1 MKALVLKELRELRGI
16 AALALAAYLVLVAR
30 VTGVKAF
37 DWVPGMPDGMEFPP
51 FVGAQFSSFFALL
64 TGIFAI
70 ALGFRQTAWESSQ
83 GTFLFLLHRPISRQA
98 VFFIKLATGLLI
110 LVSCAAVPI
119 LIYGWWAATPG
130 QIASPFRWSWTLSSW
145 CIIGSTAPAYL
156 GAFLSGLRPAR
167 WFGTR
172 LLPLAAAVIS
182 IWVLLAALSSTPN
195 VAPFTFIFALVLLVA
210 LLISAIRHVALTRDY
225 A

>member
-30 VTGVKAF
+30 MTGVKGF

-51 FVGAQFSSFFALL
+51 FVGGQFRGFFALL
-64 TGIFAI
+64 TGVFAI

-98 VFFIKLATGLLI
+98 VFYIKLAAGLLV
-110 LVSCAAVPI
+110 LVTCAAMPI
-119 LIYGWWAATPG
+119 LLYGWWAATPDN
-130 QIASPFRWSWTLSSW
+130 IASPFRWSWTLSSW
-145 CIIGSTAPAYL
+145 WIIASTIPAYL

-167 WFGTR
+167 WLGTR
-172 LLPLAAAVIS
+172 LLPLAAAVS
-182 IWVLLAALSSTPN
+182 IWVLVAVPNSTSNWVHSAA
-195 VAPFTFIFALVLLVA
+195 IFSVLVVVA
-210 LLISAIRHVALTRDY
+210 LFVCAIRYVALTRDY

>member
-30 VTGVKAF
+30 LTGVKAF
-37 DWVPGMPDGMEFPP
+37 DWVPGMPQEMEFPP
-51 FVGAQFSSFFALL
+51 FVAGQFQGFFALL
-64 TGIFAI
+64 TGVFAI
-70 ALGFRQTAWESSQ
+70 TLGFRQTAWESSQ

-98 VFFIKLATGLLI
+98 VFYIKLATGSLI

-119 LIYGWWAATPG
+119 LLYGWWAATPG
-130 QIASPFRWSWTLSSW
+130 QIASPFRWSWTLSAW
-145 CIIGSTAPAYL
+145 CIIGSTIPTYL

-167 WFGTR
+167 WLGTR
-172 LLPLAAAVIS
+172 LLPLVAAIS
-182 IWVLLAALSSTPN
+182 IWVLLALLNSTPN
-195 VAPFTFIFALVLLVA
+195 LAISAATFGVLLTVA
-210 LLISAIRHVALTRDY
+210 LFVGAIRYVALTRDY